1 MSTTTQTR
9 TAGPTSG
16 QSANGS
22 VVERIKAR
30 AIESRENSK
39 ANARNGRRSSQPAK
53 KDMPNYPGL
62 ERWSLIEKI
71 GDGAF
76 STVYRASDTKSE
88 FNEVAVKVMRK
99 YEMNDKQ
106 VSKSMLFDKPTFSLC
121 RRNKNWSRRWRSPGS
136 SSTTTWFNLST
147 PPNRASI
154 ATWSWSFAPEANY
167 IIKLHNSHRW
177 TRT

>member
-9 TAGPTSG
+9 TAGPNPG
-16 QSANGS
+16 QSASGS

-39 ANARNGRRSSQPAK
+39 ANPSNGGRRTSQPVK

-62 ERWSLIEKI
+62 ERWGLIEKI
-71 GDGAF
+71 GDGAY
-76 STVYRASDTKSE
+76 STVYRATDTKSE

-106 VSKSMLFDKPTFSLC
+106 VSISML
-121 RRNKNWSRRWRSPGS
+121 SRISPSHCVAETKIGQGGGD
-136 SSTTTWFNLST
+136 
-147 PPNRASI
+147 R
-154 ATWSWSFAPEANY
+154 PEAQARQRGSTDRLLRN
-167 IIKLHNSHRW
+167 
-177 TRT
+177 TPV